1 MKKTVLLFTTSKRG
15 VTIKYLNRLFLL
27 LLLLSQLPTMA
38 QEAVLSSGG
47 NASGN
52 GASVSYSLGQLVNE
66 TYIGTNGKLTL
77 GVQQPFEIQVINGTE
92 DNKINLFVKVYP
104 NPTTNVLTLKVDNF
118 DFTNA
123 LIQLYDVEGK
133 LLLSKIMTTD
143 ETLINMQSFTPALY
157 ILKITDNQKVI
168 KSFKIIKN

>member
-1 MKKTVLLFTTSKRG
+1 
-15 VTIKYLNRLFLL
+15 
-27 LLLLSQLPTMA
+27 MA